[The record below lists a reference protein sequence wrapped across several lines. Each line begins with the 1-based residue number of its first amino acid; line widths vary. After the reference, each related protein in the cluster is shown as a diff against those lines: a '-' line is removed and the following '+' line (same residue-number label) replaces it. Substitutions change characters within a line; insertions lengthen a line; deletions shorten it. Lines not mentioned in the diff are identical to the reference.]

1 MICSFQTGNEL
12 FLNGVNESGLS
23 GSSTRC
29 GHANCTRTKYVS
41 YVSFDYKLCLVKSL
55 KPTTVPALTK
65 LWFSLSCF
73 VSA

>member
-12 FLNGVNESGLS
+12 FLNGLNESGLL
-23 GSSTRC
+23 GTSTRC
-29 GHANCTRTKYVS
+29 CYGNCTSTK

-55 KPTTVPALTK
+55 RLTTVPALTK
-65 LWFSLSCF
+65 LWFSSSCF

>member
-12 FLNGVNESGLS
+12 FLNGVNESVLS
-23 GSSTRC
+23 GTYTRC
-29 GHANCTRTKYVS
+29 GYGNCTCTK